1 MHPTGV
7 GLLGNRVQEMQRE
20 AMATSGLVTNQPR
33 RGLKGDAE
41 HGNGEAACC
50 GLCLPAQLEW
60 WKTEGIKYVICALFL
75 LTVGVLVAGI
85 LEALETKE
93 KEYV

>member
-1 MHPTGV
+1 MHSTGA

-20 AMATSGLVTNQPR
+20 AMETSGLSSQPR
-33 RGLKGDAE
+33 RGLKSVAE
-41 HGNGEAACC
+41 HGDGEAACC